1 MRKYQA
7 RIISIILAMIFIMFW
22 DYLFYFTSVAL

>member
-7 RIISIILAMIFIMFW
+7 RIISIILAMIFIMIW
-22 DYLFYFTSVAL
+22 DYLFYFIG